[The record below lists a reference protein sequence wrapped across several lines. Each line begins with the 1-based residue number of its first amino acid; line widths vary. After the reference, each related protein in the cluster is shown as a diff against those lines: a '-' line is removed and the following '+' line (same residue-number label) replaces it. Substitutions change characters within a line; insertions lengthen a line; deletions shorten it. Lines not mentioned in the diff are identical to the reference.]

1 MSIEKALADLTAA
14 LIANTE
20 AVQALQKAQGGKAA
34 AGKAADKEEAETK
47 TTTKTTSKPAA
58 KKGDDEDEISEEVM
72 KAALNKV
79 KEDLGS
85 DEAKKI
91 IKTVAKVE
99 KMADIPE
106 GKRAA
111 VVKKCKEVLE
121 AAAGEGEG
129 GEDDGL

>member
-20 AVQALQKAQGGKAA
+20 AVQALQKSQGGKAA
-34 AGKAADKEEAETK
+34 AGKAADKEDADT
-47 TTTKTTSKPAA
+47 KPAA
-58 KKGDDEDEISEEVM
+58 KTTGKTKPAASDDDEISEEVM

-91 IKTVAKVE
+91 IKSVAKVE

-111 VVKKCKEVLE
+111 IVKKCKEVLE